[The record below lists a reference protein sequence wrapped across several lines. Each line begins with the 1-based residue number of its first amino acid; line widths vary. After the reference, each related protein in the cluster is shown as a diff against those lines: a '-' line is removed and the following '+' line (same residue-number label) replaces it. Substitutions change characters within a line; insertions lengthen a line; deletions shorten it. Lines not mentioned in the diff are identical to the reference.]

1 MKGLRPLPPTP
12 EKCRAPVGFELASS
26 SLRLTALPSCLSI
39 CGHICACA
47 RWSSP
52 PEGSGTRFDRKMLVG
67 TQNNSLSVLNCS
79 GACTAVGSAGSR
91 AGFCRKLF
99 VSKQNSRFSA
109 SNCSGTSTAAGSE
122 GSPDQDLAEN
132 SLSASK
138 TTAFSLQTVPEP
150 PRRPVRKPLDQDF
163 AETCLSGSKT
173 QAFPLQTAPGQDL
186 KERCLT
192 ANKTKAFPPQNC
204 PSAIY

>member
-91 AGFCRKLF
+91 AGCCRKLL

-109 SNCSGTSTAAGSE
+109 SNCSGASTAASSE
-122 GSPDQDLAEN
+122 GSPDQDFAEN

-138 TTAFSLQTVPEP
+138 TTAFPLKTTPKP
-150 PRRPVRKPLDQDF
+150 PRRPV
-163 AETCLSGSKT
+163 GKT
-173 QAFPLQTAPGQDL
+173 PEQDL
-186 KERCLT
+186 AKSSL
-192 ANKTKAFPPQNC
+192 
-204 PSAIY
+204 SASPGWVS